1 MKNNENLIL
10 NLDTV
15 DTIST
20 SIEPSIA
27 AATITLDGCYPWCT
41 ITPPVVEYHPLT
53 CTKCG
58 GQVEIKDGFGQCP
71 YCKTSFSATIVIQ
84 EN

>member
-1 MKNNENLIL
+1 MGSNESLIL
-10 NLDTV
+10 NSDGKLT
-15 DTIST
+15 
-20 SIEPSIA
+20 A
-27 AATITLDGCYPWCT
+27 GTITYSTLSLTKAAPIAWCGT
-41 ITPPVVEYHPLT
+41 ITPSVPVVEYHPLT